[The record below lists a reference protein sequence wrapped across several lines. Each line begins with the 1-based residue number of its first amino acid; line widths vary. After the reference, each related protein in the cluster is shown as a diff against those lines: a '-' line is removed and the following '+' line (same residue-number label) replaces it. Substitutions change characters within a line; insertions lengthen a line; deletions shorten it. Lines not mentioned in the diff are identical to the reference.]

1 MPADNQTR
9 DDGVSAE
16 EDRITTIDELR
27 AEQDRQAGVLDELLG
42 LVRGGQ
48 QHGQRGVRTAHDA
61 DREMVDRRLDRG
73 SRVQDEMR
81 QAVRDVRAEE
91 QAEEARRQHDA
102 DHARMRQQP
111 EPEQQPREV
120 MVSGKARLQRL
131 LFGADK

>member
-1 MPADNQTR
+1 MPGDNQTR

-16 EDRITTIDELR
+16 EDRITTIGELR
-27 AEQDRQAGVLDELLG
+27 AEQDRQAGVLDELLD

-48 QHGQRGVRTAHDA
+48 QHGQRAVRTAHDT
-61 DREMVDRRLDRG
+61 DREAVGRRLDRG

-81 QAVRDVRAEE
+81 QAIRDVRAEE

-102 DHARMRQQP
+102 DHARIRQQP
-111 EPEQQPREV
+111 EPEHQPREV